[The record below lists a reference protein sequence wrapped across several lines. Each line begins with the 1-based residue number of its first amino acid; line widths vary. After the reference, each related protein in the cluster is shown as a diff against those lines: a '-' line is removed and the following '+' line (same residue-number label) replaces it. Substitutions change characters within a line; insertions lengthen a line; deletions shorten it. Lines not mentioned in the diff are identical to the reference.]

1 LIFVLPASHIFT
13 KIFVLC
19 SELGL
24 TIVLQEEMIANLGT
38 IARSGSK
45 AFMQQVKEAGKVEAK
60 DIIGQF
66 GVGFYSAFMVAN
78 RIEVFSRSSQPGN
91 RWFLI
96 FY

>member
-1 LIFVLPASHIFT
+1 MVPHLL
-13 KIFVLC
+13 
-19 SELGL
+19 L
-24 TIVLQEEMIANLGT
+24 T
-38 IARSGSK
+38 
-45 AFMQQVKEAGKVEAK
+45 K

-78 RIEVFSRSSQPGN
+78 KIEVFSRFSQPG

>member
-1 LIFVLPASHIFT
+1 
-13 KIFVLC
+13 
-19 SELGL
+19 
-24 TIVLQEEMIANLGT
+24 LQEEMIANLGT

-78 RIEVFSRSSQPGN
+78 KIEVFSRSSQPG